1 VVRYICLLGMKTEL
15 SKSKIYFIQSLAA
28 RLWVCVT
35 DHVDVILP
43 RALTA
48 GITSSIDTGPY
59 ISDSLQLLNLELPST
74 WYPVGTTGWR
84 WQSSYTGEMRFLWGQ
99 FFGVLDWYYSGRWG
113 RWKWIYVEEVTQDL
127 AYGEILWSFMFIH
140 GTTLVHV
147 GSQRWEWI
155 DKGGKW
161 HGIDSQIVGRFLRF

>member
-1 VVRYICLLGMKTEL
+1 MKAEL

-74 WYPVGTTGWR
+74 WYPVGTTGRR
-84 WQSSYTGEMRFLWGQ
+84 WQWSYTGVKRLRWGQ
-99 FFGVLDWYYSGRWG
+99 FLWVLDSVYAWYYYGRWSEVG
-113 RWKWIYVEEVTQDL
+113 LDLRRWKVKGRV
-127 AYGEILWSFMFIH
+127 GEDFCKNCPAPR
-140 GTTLVHV
+140 TL
-147 GSQRWEWI
+147 EWDI
-155 DKGGKW
+155 ICGW
-161 HGIDSQIVGRFLRF
+161 VIGRF

>member
-1 VVRYICLLGMKTEL
+1 MVFFNLNILHSPNLLSISFINNPNYQLLTFSLLMATLHCLSGMKTEL
-15 SKSKIYFIQSLAA
+15 SKSKIYSNQSLAA

-74 WYPVGTTGWR
+74 WYPVGTTGRR
-84 WQSSYTGEMRFLWGQ
+84 WQWSYTGEMRLFWGQ
-99 FFGVLDWYYSGRWG
+99 VFGSFRLWLYMVL
-113 RWKWIYVEEVTQDL
+113 
-127 AYGEILWSFMFIH
+127 LW
-140 GTTLVHV
+140 
-147 GSQRWEWI
+147 
-155 DKGGKW
+155 
-161 HGIDSQIVGRFLRF
+161 